1 MAASVFVDT
10 NVLLRYTFPGLN
22 HEKEC
27 KDQLERYFATGTE
40 LWLNNQ
46 VIREFCVQATHPNTL
61 ANPLTSS
68 QVVHVADSFPARFRI
83 AEETADVRR
92 QFLEL
97 ISSYNVPATQM
108 HDANFVAT
116 MLVQGVSTLC
126 SLNDRHFRRFQDKIS
141 LELPQ
146 ADPA

>member
-27 KDQLERYFATGTE
+27 KDQLDRYFDTGTE
-40 LWLNNQ
+40 LWLSNQ

-61 ANPLTSS
+61 ANPLTSP
-68 QVVHVADSFPARFRI
+68 QVVLVAESFPPRFRI

-97 ISSYNVPATQM
+97 IASCNVPATQM

-116 MLVQGVSTLC
+116 MLVHGVSTLC
-126 SLNDRHFRRFQDKIS
+126 SLNEKHFRRYQDRIT
-141 LELPQ
+141 LDLPQ
-146 ADPA
+146 ANPA